1 MNYNYINGLIVLDS
15 YYTSIEFK
23 LSNSYSVNKD
33 PNNRLITIN
42 FTQGMKSSDISQY
55 ELIDDIELQE
65 DFILLN
71 NNYITINNNIYYCK
85 QKFDYISQ
93 YVTDFMRNNITIK
106 DNHIIVNIT
115 SDITQEEYKELLSNF
130 IITNNDNYLFN
141 CTLIKL
147 DKTNKEL
154 NDNQTYHKKADVYIS
169 SIDARNAFMDAIT
182 DLTGLQV
189 VTSIDQREI
198 EGQQLLEYFQLS
210 DGIAIPEDDINTRI
224 IFHPDY
230 GRLKNNSIYFRLN
243 YFTKDIALYERR
255 FHESLLKNDL
265 NRLTTFKIYNKWNV
279 SVDWIY
285 RKLPDDLKFN
295 ELKLDNNSNSTMMY
309 SIPFNVRILFF
320 IVEQNID
327 YPRIL
332 QYLVNIDT
340 EDSHNEVIG

>member
-1 MNYNYINGLIVLDS
+1 MNYNYINGLIILDS

-23 LSNSYSVNKD
+23 LSNSYSINKD

-55 ELIDDIELQE
+55 ELINNIELQE
-65 DFILLN
+65 DFILLD

-93 YVTDFMRNNITIK
+93 YLTDFMSNNVTIK

-115 SDITQEEYKELLSNF
+115 SDTTQEEYKELLSNF
-130 IITNNDNYLFN
+130 IITNSDNYLFN

-154 NDNQTYHKKADVYIS
+154 NDNQIYHKKADVYIS
-169 SIDARNAFMDAIT
+169 SVDARNSFMDAVSE
-182 DLTGLQV
+182 LTGLQV

-198 EGQQLLEYFQLS
+198 EGKQLLEYFQLS
-210 DGIAIPEDDINTRI
+210 DGIATPEDDLNTRI
-224 IFHPDY
+224 IFDPNY

-243 YFTKDIALYERR
+243 YFTKDVALYERR

-265 NRLTTFKIYNKWNV
+265 NRLTTFKIFDKWSA

-285 RKLPDDLKFN
+285 RKLPDDLMFN

-320 IVEQNID
+320 IVEQNIN

-332 QYLVNIDT
+332 HYLVNINT
-340 EDSHNEVIG
+340 GDSNNEVIG